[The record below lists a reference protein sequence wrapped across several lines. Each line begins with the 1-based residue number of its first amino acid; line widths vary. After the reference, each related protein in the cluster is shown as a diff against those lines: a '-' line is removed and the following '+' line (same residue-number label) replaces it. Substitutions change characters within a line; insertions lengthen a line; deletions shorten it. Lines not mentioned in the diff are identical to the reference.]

1 MLPHRRRR
9 CPAVKQRPQQ
19 RRLLRRVR
27 QCRRRPCLFTRLL
40 CLFTRLCACS
50 HTNCARRR
58 RWCGLRGPESER
70 GAGCRAAAE
79 RAEPRLGWE
88 RLRPRG
94 AMPTWCRACSR
105 SRRAHLRHVD
115 LGELEVVADE
125 AFPLVLTCRALL
137 TLRLGECVMPV
148 GELQSSES
156 VSAGGQ
162 AVGEAEGAGEGALL
176 KAITSLSTLDLSGSL
191 SRPRRRVSSARACAR
206 VRRRWPSCTLAN
218 VRYTTDGRMA
228 VEAVLERQAVLM
240 SGACRLSRLL
250 STAPPGPLLRLAPW
264 WALRPEGPARS
275 PRRRSTQPAMTRT
288 SSAPTGPMTR
298 APWWAAARTS
308 RGRLACR
315 GVFERVRSDRGGRW
329 RSEPDDCL

>member
-1 MLPHRRRR
+1 
-9 CPAVKQRPQQ
+9 
-19 RRLLRRVR
+19 
-27 QCRRRPCLFTRLL
+27 
-40 CLFTRLCACS
+40 
-50 HTNCARRR
+50 
-58 RWCGLRGPESER
+58 
-70 GAGCRAAAE
+70 
-79 RAEPRLGWE
+79 
-88 RLRPRG
+88 
-94 AMPTWCRACSR
+94 MPTWCRACSR

-288 SSAPTGPMTR
+288 SSAPTGPMTTAAR
-298 APWWAAARTS
+298 QRSRWLARLVVTSACRSETLGARLQAAA
-308 RGRLACR
+308 
-315 GVFERVRSDRGGRW
+315 ERDAAVRQAEARAEERFSDA
-329 RSEPDDCL
+329 